1 MPNTTYGNIEVYYT
15 TQFIETDDSFKF
27 DLSSITKIDNNQMI
41 YFHPNF
47 TLFKINCTNPGQVQ
61 LNFFDEDRYPDIVWG
76 KRLVYLEENTNYNLR
91 INAYDFSIFLPPMND
106 YTTIYDKNNN
116 TFLEP
121 DKLIEVHST
130 SSSSSYSNL
139 HTNKGVSLLAVN
151 TYYSIEQLN
160 NITNEFEWIDNSTGT
175 ASIINDNYGFFYSIP
190 EVDNWTHLE
199 VWIETPNN
207 LCGVFSYYGI
217 YNSSK
222 MIFTPITFDLYE
234 STVFA
239 TTHHIYVQNAALFT
253 KDKNKHYF
261 ISFGVYDLCL
271 NVNIK
276 IKYHRKLNK
285 FGESLS
291 QFNNIPFIIN
301 KEHFNKPYIFDNI
314 SKEEESTNILL
325 LEKKCSKT
333 DELSLYYNSI
343 FSSQLAKDYS
353 LNTEYKKI
361 EIKTNEYIQ
370 LGINEIKKAND
381 LYSGVTPPYVMDK
394 VEIPELLSKD
404 ETQFSFDFNTTKLSW
419 KGINNSKYEL
429 VITKSIQNYKEYFD
443 NECFFLD
450 ETPKENIDKYVLEE
464 TFYPVDLSNG
474 TYMVNIIAKINTPI
488 NMTLAYSSS
497 ILAINDNFYEDFP
510 SLSLTSIKTPIVY
523 ISLPNNSKWEKIEI
537 SVSKISNKSYY
548 KLLSSDKTRKVLLS
562 SITITG
568 DIKEP
573 SLEGYTIVFD
583 NPYTI
588 NSNEEVYYYI
598 MLGFDGEYISGQEQA
613 QIKYVFDNN
622 SNSIALI
629 TILIIVIVIA
639 LVIGGFFL
647 WRYLS
652 KKTATKE
659 NDVHYTELNQ
669 NGNI

>member
-1 MPNTTYGNIEVYYT
+1 MLTNSIVDSWQNKDYFTFNHLYVLSIDIIKEKQIKDLYILLSAIGDSTVNDSFKLSTSPFPIIFRTSIMDSFNQFSIDNCFEPKYIVYYTTISEYSSFYLMPNNTYGNIEVYYT
-15 TQFIETDDSFKF
+15 TQYIETDDSFKF
-27 DLSSITKIDNNQMI
+27 DLSSITKINNHQII

-61 LNFFDEDRYPDIVWG
+61 LNFFDKTRYPDIVWG

-285 FGESLS
+285 FWESLS

-370 LGINEIKKAND
+370 LGINEIKKQTI
-381 LYSGVTPPYVMDK
+381 Y
-394 VEIPELLSKD
+394 
-404 ETQFSFDFNTTKLSW
+404 
-419 KGINNSKYEL
+419 
-429 VITKSIQNYKEYFD
+429 IQE
-443 NECFFLD
+443 
-450 ETPKENIDKYVLEE
+450 
-464 TFYPVDLSNG
+464 
-474 TYMVNIIAKINTPI
+474 
-488 NMTLAYSSS
+488 
-497 ILAINDNFYEDFP
+497 
-510 SLSLTSIKTPIVY
+510 
-523 ISLPNNSKWEKIEI
+523 
-537 SVSKISNKSYY
+537 
-548 KLLSSDKTRKVLLS
+548 
-562 SITITG
+562 
-568 DIKEP
+568 
-573 SLEGYTIVFD
+573 
-583 NPYTI
+583 
-588 NSNEEVYYYI
+588 
-598 MLGFDGEYISGQEQA
+598 
-613 QIKYVFDNN
+613 
-622 SNSIALI
+622 
-629 TILIIVIVIA
+629 
-639 LVIGGFFL
+639 
-647 WRYLS
+647 
-652 KKTATKE
+652 
-659 NDVHYTELNQ
+659 
-669 NGNI
+669 